1 MSSEIVYCSK
11 CRSEYE
17 LMYKDDEVVTQTYC
31 KCPRLS
37 DKERLNK
44 AIKELKLKFN
54 TKPKGVSNA
63 KNQSSTR

>member
-1 MSSEIVYCSK
+1 MNSEIVFCSK

-44 AIKELKLKFN
+44 AIKELELKFN
-54 TKPKGVSNA
+54 IKSKEVKNEESVS
-63 KNQSSTR
+63 KN

>member
-17 LMYKDDEVVTQTYC
+17 LMYKDDEVVNQTYC

-44 AIKELKLKFN
+44 AIKELEQKFN
-54 TKPKGVSNA
+54 TKLKGVSNA

>member
-17 LMYKDDEVVTQTYC
+17 LMYQDDEVVTQTYC

-37 DKERLNK
+37 DKEKFDK
-44 AIKELKLKFN
+44 AIRELEIKFN
-54 TKPKGVSNA
+54 IKSKGVSNA